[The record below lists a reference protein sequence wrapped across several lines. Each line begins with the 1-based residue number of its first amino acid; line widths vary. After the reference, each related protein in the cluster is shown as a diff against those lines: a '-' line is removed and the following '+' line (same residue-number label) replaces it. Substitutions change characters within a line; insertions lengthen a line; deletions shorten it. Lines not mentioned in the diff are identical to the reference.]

1 MKTLRWLAVLPLFL
15 LLARGSDACI
25 EALTLSQMVQKTD
38 AAVLGTITDVH
49 GVRFVTDDE
58 DRMIYTV
65 VTIEGED
72 LYTGLPRTIE
82 AAFVGGTYKGESMLV
97 TSMPAPSEYRIG
109 NEVLIFSGKVEG
121 WGPEIERCVY
131 AAMGGIFRTVDTR
144 KGTVLLGKGMGT
156 AVERNIRLSDLRN
169 GIDDALQAK
178 SAGTGGE
185 R

>member
-1 MKTLRWLAVLPLFL
+1 MKSLRWLAAVPLFL
-15 LLARGSDACI
+15 FLARGSDACV

-49 GVRFVTDDE
+49 SVLFVPDGE
-58 DRMIYTV
+58 GRMIYTV
-65 VTIEGED
+65 VTIQGED
-72 LYTGLPRTIE
+72 LYTGLPRTID
-82 AAFVGGTYKGESMLV
+82 AAFVGGTHKGESMLV

-121 WGPEIERCVY
+121 WGPEIDRCVY
-131 AAMGGIFRTVDTR
+131 ASMGGIFRTVDTR
-144 KGTVLLGKGMGT
+144 KGLVLLGKGKGT
-156 AVERNIRLSDLRN
+156 AVERNIRLSDLRT
-169 GIDDALQAK
+169 GIVSALQSK